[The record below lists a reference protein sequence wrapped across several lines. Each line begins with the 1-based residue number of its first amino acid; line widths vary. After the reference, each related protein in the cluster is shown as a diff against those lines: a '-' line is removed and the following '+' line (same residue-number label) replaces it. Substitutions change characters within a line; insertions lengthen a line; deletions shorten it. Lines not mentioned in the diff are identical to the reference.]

1 MKKLSVPKNE
11 AMIFKMLAGTWMT
24 DRKVA
29 RLLHCESN
37 EAYDRVKQIARR
49 QNLYPMRIEEG
60 ENGGWMIVLRPSA
73 KVTVLKFVSI
83 LPQ

>member
-11 AMIFKMLAGTWMT
+11 AMIFKMLAGTWMS

-29 RLLHCESN
+29 RLLHCESK
-37 EAYDRVKQIARR
+37 EAYDIVKQIARR
-49 QNLYPMRIEEG
+49 QNLYPMRIEGG
-60 ENGGWMIVLRPSA
+60 EDGGWMIVLRPSA
-73 KVTVLKFVSI
+73 KITVLRFVSI